1 MLTQK
6 VLCNK
11 YFAVTKTPTPYNLP
25 SPEAATDTSLI
36 PEVFSVCVCVCV
48 CVYTHPSTVKCR
60 TLAPGCLGLDLGST
74 RNSEPLTKLRFL
86 TCKKGI
92 ITESP
97 CKAFGGLNA
106 LMHISAWN

>member
-48 CVYTHPSTVKCR
+48 HTPLHGKVQDSGTR
-60 TLAPGCLGLDLGST
+60 LPG
-74 RNSEPLTKLRFL
+74 
-86 TCKKGI
+86 
-92 ITESP
+92 
-97 CKAFGGLNA
+97 FGPWLN
-106 LMHISAWN
+106 

>member
-48 CVYTHPSTVKCR
+48 YTHTPPR
-60 TLAPGCLGLDLGST
+60 
-74 RNSEPLTKLRFL
+74 
-86 TCKKGI
+86 
-92 ITESP
+92 
-97 CKAFGGLNA
+97 
-106 LMHISAWN
+106 